1 MQVLNI
7 ITIKAKTVAFGIVAV
22 VLLLLG
28 ACGGGAAPA
37 APAAPA
43 GDGGVAVEAGS
54 VWVRP
59 AVTTGMSDAA
69 MGGNMD
75 HSHGSTDK
83 ADHSHGSTDTMA
95 HGAMDHGGGGN
106 SAAYMRLVN
115 NGSVADA
122 LVGAS
127 TDVAKVVEIHS
138 MTMENGVMRMFPV
151 EQIEIPAGGTA
162 ELQPGGFHVMLID
175 LNKDLNAGDTVDLTL
190 KFASG
195 KEINVAAPVEQR

>member
-1 MQVLNI
+1 MQTLNG
-7 ITIKAKTVAFGIVAV
+7 ITIKAKTLAFGGVAV
-22 VLLLLG
+22 VLFLLLG
-28 ACGGGAAPA
+28 ACGGGA

-69 MGGNMD
+69 MGGNM
-75 HSHGSTDK
+75 
-83 ADHSHGSTDTMA
+83 DHSHGSTDTMA

-127 TDVAKVVEIHS
+127 TDVAKVVEIHN

>member
-1 MQVLNI
+1 MQTLNG
-7 ITIKAKTVAFGIVAV
+7 ITIKAKTLAFGGVAV
-22 VLLLLG
+22 VLFLLLG
-28 ACGGGAAPA
+28 ACGGEAAPA

-54 VWVRP
+54 AWVRP

-69 MGGNMD
+69 MSGNM
-75 HSHGSTDK
+75 G
-83 ADHSHGSTDTMA
+83 HSHGSTDTMA

-127 TDVAKVVEIHS
+127 TDVAKVVEIHN